1 MRDIGNEKEVLSCDR
16 IQFAYHGALKPV
28 IQDLTLKLNRSE
40 VIIVIGP
47 GGQGKTTLLKILSG
61 LLKPQSG
68 EVVVQGASLN
78 QISNRNRRLV
88 LSRIAMTFQRSGLFD
103 SMTVLENLLF
113 PLREL
118 KALSFQESLDLVQ
131 RVLLQVEIVGSE
143 SKFPHEISGGMQK
156 RLGIARALILQPE
169 AILYDDPTAGLD
181 PITSNHIMDLILQ
194 VHQGKGTATLIA
206 TSDLNL
212 AIRVSQQYGAKIAFL
227 YQGNLLGTFSA
238 QALRESNQPVIYQ
251 FVRGLADG
259 PLAKRD
265 YE

>member
-1 MRDIGNEKEVLSCDR
+1 MSSIGNEKEVLSCDR
-16 IQFAYHGALKPV
+16 IQFTYHGALKPV
-28 IQDLTLKLNRSE
+28 IKDLTLKLCRSE
-40 VIIVIGP
+40 VVILIGP

-61 LLKPQSG
+61 LLKPQTG
-68 EVVVQGASLN
+68 EVSVQGASLS
-78 QISNRNRRLV
+78 QISKRDRQWV
-88 LSRIAMTFQRSGLFD
+88 LSRIAMTFQRNGLFD

-118 KALSFQESLDLVQ
+118 KSLSLQESLNLIQKVLAQVQ
-131 RVLLQVEIVGSE
+131 IVGSE

-194 VHQGKGTATLIA
+194 VHREKRTATLIS
-206 TSDLNL
+206 TSDLDL
-212 AIRVSQQYGAKIAFL
+212 AVRVSQQQGAKIAFL
-227 YQGNLLGTFSA
+227 YQGNLLGSWSA
-238 QALRESNQPVIYQ
+238 QELLDSTQPVIYQ

-259 PLAKRD
+259 PLAMRD